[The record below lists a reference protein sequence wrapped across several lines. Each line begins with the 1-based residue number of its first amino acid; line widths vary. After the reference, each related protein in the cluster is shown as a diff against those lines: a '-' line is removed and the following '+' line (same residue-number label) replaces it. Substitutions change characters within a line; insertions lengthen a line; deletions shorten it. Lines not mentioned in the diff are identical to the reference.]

1 MQPYDGF
8 SDHGEVE
15 GANSM
20 NTQNVWIKRSERE
33 PQPDEFPVLAGY
45 YLGGHDKWNE
55 YRCGVGQQLG
65 SATHWRSIKCDPPA
79 RELTQRERDEATIGN
94 IVVSYRYSSPTRQVA
109 EAIYAERREVCA
121 LLNQLWAHD
130 WGAKSGLSPVRE
142 LRVRLDEQGQ
152 GK

>member
-1 MQPYDGF
+1 
-8 SDHGEVE
+8 
-15 GANSM
+15 M

-65 SATHWRSIKCDPPA
+65 SATHWRSIKCDPPP
-79 RELTQRERDEATIGN
+79 RELTQRERDATLARN
-94 IVVSYRYSSPTRQVA
+94 IAMVDEGTVTECVL
-109 EAIYAERREVCA
+109 EGIYAERREVA
-121 LLNQLWAHD
+121 KLMDEIMRNST
-130 WGAKSGLSPVRE
+130 WGTSNAWEPYHRE

>member
-1 MQPYDGF
+1 
-8 SDHGEVE
+8 
-15 GANSM
+15 M

-65 SATHWRSIKCDPPA
+65 SATHWRSIKCDPPP

-109 EAIYAERREVCA
+109 EAIYAERREVAKLMATYHSCE
-121 LLNQLWAHD
+121 N
-130 WGAKSGLSPVRE
+130 WGNSRYSKEMRD
-142 LRVRLDEQGQ
+142 LRARLDEQGA
-152 GK
+152 K

>member
-1 MQPYDGF
+1 
-8 SDHGEVE
+8 
-15 GANSM
+15 M
-20 NTQNVWIKRSERE
+20 NTNTWIKRSERE
-33 PQPDEFPVLAGY
+33 PGKFDWPLFAGY
-45 YLGGHDKWNE
+45 YDATLGWTEFVVHRECPIGN
-55 YRCGVGQQLG
+55 
-65 SATHWRSIKCDPPA
+65 ATHWRSIKCDPPA

-142 LRVRLDEQGQ
+142 LRARLDEQGA
-152 GK
+152 K